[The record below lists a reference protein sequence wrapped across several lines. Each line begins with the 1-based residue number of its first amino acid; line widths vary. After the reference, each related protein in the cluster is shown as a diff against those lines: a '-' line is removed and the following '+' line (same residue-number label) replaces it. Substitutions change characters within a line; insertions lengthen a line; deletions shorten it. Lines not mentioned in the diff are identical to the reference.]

1 MANSI
6 KSSKREIRQSENKG
20 KDMKWDRIKKK
31 LYHALQS
38 TIKDSKFGSQLP
50 MSQWF
55 VISLR

>member
-31 LYHALQS
+31 KKNYTMHL
-38 TIKDSKFGSQLP
+38 
-50 MSQWF
+50 
-55 VISLR
+55 